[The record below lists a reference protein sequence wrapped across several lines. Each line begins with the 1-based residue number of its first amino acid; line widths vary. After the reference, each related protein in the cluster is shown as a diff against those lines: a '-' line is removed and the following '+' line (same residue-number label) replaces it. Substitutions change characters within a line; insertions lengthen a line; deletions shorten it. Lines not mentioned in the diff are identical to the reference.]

1 MADSELRIAYKAAV
15 PTLDSIVLARAAAT
29 KRDTALAVD
38 TSQAVS
44 ITLAGSPLVADSM
57 SMDFRL
63 ASKHVADMTA

>member
-1 MADSELRIAYKAAV
+1 MADSELRIGYKAAV
-15 PTLDSIVLARAAAT
+15 PTLDSIVLAHAAAT

-44 ITLAGSPLVADSM
+44 ITLADSPLVVDSM